1 MGIHDH
7 EIRKLGLL
15 PHDRSDDQLL
25 AVRWKAGTPPDVPA
39 RADFFAGVE
48 LGLDENDRFG
58 DCGPTSVD
66 NHRRV
71 TTRAL
76 LGVEEAATL
85 DAVFDLY
92 RRSGNPN
99 FDPATG
105 ADDNGVTMPALL
117 GAARAGGL
125 GGQKLVAYG
134 KLHDLS
140 TESIAAAIAL
150 FGGVLFAVDLQAA
163 QQTQTVWDYSNSGE
177 WGGHAVVAAAYD
189 LTTGFIDVGSW
200 AERIPTTAAF
210 RENQLWEAWVPIWP
224 ETIGSHRFQA
234 NVDVDGLAEQ
244 FKSLT
249 GGELPIPVA
258 PPPAPVPSPVPAGGF
273 PLVLSITDAA
283 LIDRLTRVAQRRGLT
298 PERYV
303 TAHFRH
309 YFDLVETRQLGEF

>member
-25 AVRWKAGTPPDVPA
+25 SVAWKAGAVPDVPP
-39 RADFFAGVE
+39 RADFLAGVD
-48 LGLDENDRFG
+48 LGLDANDRFG

-76 LGVEEAATL
+76 VGMEEDATL
-85 DAVFDLY
+85 EAVFDLY
-92 RRSGNPN
+92 RRSGNPG

-105 ADDNGVTMPALL
+105 ADDNGVSMPALL

-125 GGQKLVAYG
+125 GGQKLIAYG
-134 KLHDLS
+134 RLHDTS
-140 TESIAAAIAL
+140 TASIAAAIAL
-150 FGGVLFAVDLQAA
+150 FGGVLFAVDLQTA
-163 QQTQTVWDYSNSGE
+163 QQTQTTWDFSSSGE

-189 LTTGFIDVGSW
+189 LATGLIDVGSW
-200 AERIPTTAAF
+200 AQRYPTTEAF
-210 RENQLWEAWVPIWP
+210 RAEQLWEVWVPIWP
-224 ETIGSHRFQA
+224 ETIGSHHFQA
-234 NVDVDGLAEQ
+234 NVEVEAMAEQ
-244 FKSLT
+244 FKALT
-249 GGELPIPVA
+249 GGDLPIPVA
-258 PPPAPVPSPVPAGGF
+258 PPPAPVPSPVPAGGQ
-273 PLVLSITDAA
+273 PMVLSITDAEVIA
-283 LIDRLTRVAQRRGLT
+283 RLTRVAQRRGLT

-309 YFDLVETRQLGEF
+309 YFELVASQQLGEF